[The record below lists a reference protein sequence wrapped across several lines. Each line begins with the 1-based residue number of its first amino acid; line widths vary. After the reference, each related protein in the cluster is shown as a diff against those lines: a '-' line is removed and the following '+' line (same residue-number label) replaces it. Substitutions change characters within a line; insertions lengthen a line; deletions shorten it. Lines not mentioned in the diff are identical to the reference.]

1 MTNKKYFPIRTATA
15 CQLKWNWSTLYLNNG
30 TTMSCHRTGLSKLN
44 PENFHNFHNTP
55 VKISDRQR
63 MLAGEWPH
71 NSCGYCKQIEQ
82 SGGFSD
88 RMLHLTIPNQS
99 PPELETDPTAVN
111 ISPTILEVFLN
122 NTCNLACLYCSSFLS
137 SKIADEDRKHGP
149 VQSNGKTIIRPVQ
162 DHHYE
167 TLLPLFWSWFD
178 QNFQKLKRF
187 HILGGEP
194 FYQQETDRLLDAI
207 DQKPNPDCEL
217 NIISNLMIAQPRLQK
232 YVEKIKRLIDNG
244 KLKRFDLTASIDC
257 WGAPQEYVRYG
268 LKVEQWQQNF
278 EYLLSEP
285 WMVLN
290 INQTISPLT
299 IKTMPELLE
308 LLIKWRKVRK
318 VGHFFSG
325 VTPEPNFLKPEI
337 FGPGVFTKDFEKIIS
352 LMPNTTQ
359 EENNAVSYMT
369 GIWQSIEKNNMNIPE
384 IQNMFVFLN
393 AKDFRRNTNWREIF
407 PWLIQYE
414 ALCGTTA

>member
-1 MTNKKYFPIRTATA
+1 M
-15 CQLKWNWSTLYLNNG
+15 
-30 TTMSCHRTGLSKLN
+30 
-44 PENFHNFHNTP
+44 
-55 VKISDRQR
+55 
-63 MLAGEWPH
+63 
-71 NSCGYCKQIEQ
+71 
-82 SGGFSD
+82 
-88 RMLHLTIPNQS
+88 
-99 PPELETDPTAVN
+99 
-111 ISPTILEVFLN
+111 
-122 NTCNLACLYCSSFLS
+122 
-137 SKIADEDRKHGP
+137 
-149 VQSNGKTIIRPVQ
+149 
-162 DHHYE
+162 
-167 TLLPLFWSWFD
+167 
-178 QNFQKLKRF
+178 
-187 HILGGEP
+187 GGEP
-194 FYQQETDRLLDAI
+194 LYQDELDQCLELFKAHPAPELKLQIFTNLNARLERVQDMV
-207 DQKPNPDCEL
+207 QRVK
-217 NIISNLMIAQPRLQK
+217 Q
-232 YVEKIKRLIDNG
+232 LIDTNC
-244 KLKRFDLTASIDC
+244 LREFEITASLDC

-337 FGPGVFTKDFEKIIS
+337 FGPGVFTEDFEKIIS